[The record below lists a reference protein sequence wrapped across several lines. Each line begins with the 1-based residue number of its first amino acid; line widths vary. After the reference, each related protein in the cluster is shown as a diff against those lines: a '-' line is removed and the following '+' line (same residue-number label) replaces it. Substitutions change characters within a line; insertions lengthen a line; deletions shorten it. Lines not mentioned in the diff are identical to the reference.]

1 MNLAHLLRRAAQVS
15 PEGWAVAQGHD
26 NLWRFGAVA
35 TRVAALAHRLRNDFG
50 LGHGD
55 RVALA
60 MRNSPQY
67 FELLFAAWHAGLT
80 AVPINA
86 KLHPKEFDYILG
98 HSEAKVCFV
107 SADLADG
114 VAGVAPPGLSIV
126 CVDEPAYERLATG
139 DALDMTDCA
148 PDDVAWLFYTS
159 GTTGRPK
166 GAMLTHRN
174 LLTMTL
180 GFFADVDA
188 IDAGDCVLHAAPMSH
203 GSGQYI
209 LPHVAAMA
217 KQVIPASGGFD
228 APEMFDLMRTHRGMC
243 VFAAPT
249 MVRRLIEHP
258 AARTADTS
266 GLKTIVYGGGPMY
279 VADLKRAMEV
289 LGPKLAQIYGQGESP
304 MTITAMTKAR
314 HRDASHPRY
323 EQRLASVGVAQ
334 AAVEVRVGGSEDQT
348 LAVGEPGEVL
358 VRGATVM
365 RGYWRDPEATAKA
378 LRGGWLH
385 TGDVGAMDADGFLTL
400 MDRSKDLIISGGSN
414 IYPREVEEVLLRHPE
429 VAEVSVIGAPHP
441 DWGEEVVAYVV
452 GRASGGVTA
461 EALDA
466 LCLDHI
472 ARFKRPKRY
481 EFVEALPKNNYGK
494 VLKTE
499 LRKLEAARKTQR

>member
-1 MNLAHLLRRAAQVS
+1 MNLAHLLRRAAQVF
-15 PEGWAVAQGHD
+15 PEGWAVALGHE
-26 NLWRFGAVA
+26 NLWRFGAVEA
-35 TRVAALAHRLRNDFG
+35 RVAAFAHRLRNDFR
-50 LGHGD
+50 LDHGD

-86 KLHPKEFDYILG
+86 KLHPKEFEYILG
-98 HSEAKVCFV
+98 HSEAKLCFV

-114 VAGVAPPGLSIV
+114 IAGVAPPGLRSV
-126 CVDEPAYERLATG
+126 CVDEPEYERLAAGAT
-139 DALDMTDCA
+139 LDMIDCE

-174 LLTMTL
+174 LLVMTL

-188 IDAGDCVLHAAPMSH
+188 IDAADCVLHAAPMSH

-228 APEMFDLMRTHRGMC
+228 APEMFDLMGTHHGMC

-258 AARTADTS
+258 VARTADSS

-314 HRDASHPRY
+314 HRDTAHPRY

-334 AAVEVRVGGSEDQT
+334 AAVEVRVCGSDDET
-348 LAVGEPGEVL
+348 LALGEPGEVL

-365 RGYWRDPEATAKA
+365 RGYWRDPEATSRT

-414 IYPREVEEVLLRHPE
+414 IYPREVEEVLLRHPD

-452 GRASGGVTA
+452 GRTNGRVTA

-481 EFVEALPKNNYGK
+481 VFVEALPKNNYGK

-499 LRKLEAARKTQR
+499 LRRMEAEAKARG